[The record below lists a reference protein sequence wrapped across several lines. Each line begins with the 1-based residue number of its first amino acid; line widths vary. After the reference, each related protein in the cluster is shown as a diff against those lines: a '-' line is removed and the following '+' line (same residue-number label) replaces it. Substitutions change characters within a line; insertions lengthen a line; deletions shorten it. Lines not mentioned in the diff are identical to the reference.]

1 MKQNQKLAL
10 KEAITDTLLGTLIML
25 PLNYLII
32 YICLDLLSF
41 NAFQITITSTGTL
54 FFVAVFR
61 KAYIRLYFEKKNE
74 ARRNTRTMGERQ
86 QG

>member
-10 KEAITDTLLGTLIML
+10 KEAIADTLLGTLIML

-41 NAFQITITSTGTL
+41 NAFEITITSTSTL
-54 FFVAVFR
+54 FFVAVLR

-74 ARRNTRTMGERQ
+74 ARRNTRTMG
-86 QG
+86 